1 MKKKKIILISIS
13 IAIIFFLFGI
23 HYTKINKAD
32 QTEIINIDNIK
43 TVKQIF
49 NTNKKYII
57 QFSKKN
63 CYFCEKLEKVEEKL
77 KFTGKISFYK
87 YTLTD
92 KGGLEEFSELKK
104 LFPKLEYAPSIYY
117 VENGKVV
124 DELII
129 ADWENCEMEIQ
140 TWLEKLNAI

>member
-1 MKKKKIILISIS
+1 ML
-13 IAIIFFLFGI
+13 FLW
-23 HYTKINKAD
+23 
-32 QTEIINIDNIK
+32 K
-43 TVKQIF
+43 TGESRK
-49 NTNKKYII
+49 
-57 QFSKKN
+57 
-63 CYFCEKLEKVEEKL
+63 KL

-92 KGGLEEFSELKK
+92 KGGLEEFFELKK